1 MTHAESIKRR
11 KGKEI
16 PFGIRAIES
25 GIEVDG
31 VWISRPNTPTQSSPE
46 ITASSRINE
55 PSSSEDTQ
63 RSHES
68 SPIFNIPRLEMPQ
81 PVHGYSDATQNKSDT
96 VPGAPGY
103 RHEHGMSPETRPN
116 RDISP
121 GPEYVRGGRITYE
134 PRRSSHLKYSDPY
147 TVSNPGTLDALEGR
161 QAQTNLSSQGSEGKV
176 TVCLRAISGEADEHE
191 VLIGH
196 RSRD

>member
-46 ITASSRINE
+46 IAASSRINE

-68 SPIFNIPRLEMPQ
+68 SSIVNIPRLELPQ
-81 PVHGYSDATQNKSDT
+81 PVHGYSDATQNNSDI
-96 VPGAPGY
+96 VPGGPYSLHEY
-103 RHEHGMSPETRPN
+103 RTSAETRPN

-121 GPEYVRGGRITYE
+121 GSEYARGSRITYE
-134 PRRSSHLKYSDPY
+134 PRRSSHLRYSDPY
-147 TVSNPGTLDALEGR
+147 TVSDTGSLDALEGR
-161 QAQTNLSSQGSEGKV
+161 QARTNISSQGSEGKV
-176 TVCLRAISGEADEHE
+176 NACLKAAPR
-191 VLIGH
+191 
-196 RSRD
+196 